1 MIDFD
6 REAALTLERLLPR
19 LTPYLP
25 DPDERAVFHA
35 RLEQHFGA
43 VFHLLHSLYGRRYDF
58 FFHLEQVL
66 ITAAQMYTAR
76 PADLKALDAAREGA
90 PAWFQ
95 SEQVV
100 GGVCYVDRFAG
111 TLGGLLQRLPY
122 IEELGITYLH
132 LMPLFRAPS
141 DQNDDGYAVSSY
153 RDVNPALGTTDELRK
168 VAAALR
174 ERNISLVLDF
184 VFNHTSDEHEWAQRA
199 LAGDRTYQD
208 YYLMFESEAA
218 FAPFAPHLREIFPE
232 QAPGNLTYR
241 PEIRRWVW
249 TTFHNFQWDLNYANP
264 EVFTAMLGEML
275 HIANIGVEVLRL
287 DAVAFIWKEPGTT
300 CEGLPQAHTIIRA
313 YNALTRIVA
322 PALLFKSEAIVHPAE
337 VARYIDVEEAPLSY
351 NPTLMALLW
360 ESLATRKV
368 DLLRV
373 SMQRRFD
380 LPPGCAWINYVR
392 CHDDI
397 GWTFAD
403 EDATGIGISG
413 FDHRQFLNQ
422 FYTGAFEGSF
432 ARGLPFNYNPI
443 TRDLRISG
451 MCASLAGLESALESG
466 NPHYVEHALRRIILI
481 HAVILSAGGIPL
493 IYLGDEIA
501 ALNDYSYRADP
512 ARAEDSRSVHRPAFD
527 WARAAQRDDPQT
539 APGRVYQTLHR
550 LIQLRKAHPVFA
562 DGETVF
568 FDTGNRHV
576 LGYTR
581 YDRLLAL
588 ANFSEF
594 PQKLRVPARFACAR
608 DLVTGKRLEHASELT
623 LDSYEYLWL
632 LIDDAR

>member
-19 LTPYLP
+19 LAPYLP
-25 DPDERAVFHA
+25 DPAERAVFHA

-43 VFHLLHSLYGRRYDF
+43 VFRLLHSLYGHRYDF
-58 FFHLEQVL
+58 FYHLEQVL
-66 ITAAQMYTAR
+66 ITAAQMYAAR

-111 TLGGLLQRLPY
+111 TLRGLLQRLPY
-122 IEELGITYLH
+122 IEALGITYLH

-153 RDVNPALGTTDELRK
+153 REVNPALGTTGELRA

-403 EDATGIGISG
+403 EDAAGIGISG